1 VVSSVDGLVSGL
13 STSSMIQQMM
23 QVEAAPQTKLKSKV
37 ETAQTAVTA
46 YQTINSKLKAAKSAA
61 DNLGRIDTWR
71 TMKAESSSESV
82 KATGGSGFNG
92 MAGSITFDVKS
103 VARTQST
110 VLRVDTA
117 ADNVLP
123 SSFDIKI
130 GTNDGTG
137 VASPTAT
144 HTITLDGTPPPAPT
158 AENLAA
164 AINSKDIGIRAYV
177 VKTNG
182 NEGVL
187 QLTGS
192 KPGAENGFEL
202 VGFGGLGL
210 TDPNTGVPTDPATT
224 VATDAVIEVN
234 PDGGATAYQVTSSTN
249 TFNGVMP
256 GISLTVSKLEEDV
269 TVDSTVDVDAI
280 SGKFQA
286 FVDATNEALKEIKTQ
301 TSYDAE
307 TRKGSP
313 LTGDFTIRQMTNALL
328 GEISNG
334 LTVKRTL
341 DDDGKVVTEPF
352 DFGSEGPSLSRLGIS
367 LGQDG
372 LLEYNDSKFRET
384 FNEDSALAQEA
395 GMVFGGNL
403 KILANKQSGTVTDVI
418 TGRKTEIESLNG
430 QISNW
435 DVRLLSRRE
444 ALQRQYAALET
455 ALGKLNNQSSWLSG
469 QIASLG

>member
-23 QVEAAPQTKLKSKV
+23 QVEAAPQTKLKTKV

-61 DNLGRIDTWR
+61 DAIGRLDTWR

-103 VARTQST
+103 VARAQST
-110 VLRVDTA
+110 VLRVDTTA
-117 ADNVLP
+117 NNVLP
-123 SSFDIKI
+123 STFDIKI

-164 AINSKDIGIRAYV
+164 AINKKDIGIRAYV
-177 VKTNG
+177 VKTSG

-192 KPGAENGFEL
+192 KSGAENGFEL

-210 TDPNTGVPTDPATT
+210 TDPNTGVASDPATT
-224 VATDAVIEVN
+224 VATDAMIEVN
-234 PDGGATAYQVTSSTN
+234 PDGGATSYQVKSNTN
-249 TFNGVMP
+249 VFNGVMP
-256 GISLTVSKLEEDV
+256 GVSLTVSKIEDDV

-280 SGKFQA
+280 SAKFQA

-301 TSYDAE
+301 TAFDPE

-313 LTGDFTIRQMTNALL
+313 LTGDFTIRQMTNELL

-334 LTVKRTL
+334 LTVKRTV
-341 DDDGKVVTEPF
+341 DDKGTVTTQPF
-352 DFGSEGPSLSRLGIS
+352 DFGAKGPSLSRLGIS
-367 LGQDG
+367 LGRDG
-372 LLEYNDSKFRET
+372 LLEFKDSKFRET
-384 FNEDSALAQEA
+384 FAEDPALAQEA
-395 GMVFGGNL
+395 GMVFGGNV
-403 KILANKQSGTVTDVI
+403 KILNNKQSNTVTDVI

-430 QISNW
+430 QIENW
-435 DVRLLSRRE
+435 DVRLLSRRN